1 MTTVALVGL
10 DGAGKTTL
18 ARRLEQTLPVPARYV
33 YLGVNREAS
42 THLLP
47 TTRLIR
53 SLRRARR
60 AGVRTTNDLHAGS
73 PASAVSAAASAR
85 CGRLWSAARFANRLL
100 EEWFMQA
107 VIWSEE
113 ARGRIVIVD
122 RHYLS
127 DFYGT
132 DVLGSRRTLGQRLHA
147 FNLTRLYP
155 KPDLMVFLDA
165 PPEVVFARKGEGTID
180 SLARRREEY
189 LGLRGV
195 VPRFVVVDADR
206 PINDVQR
213 EVTDL
218 VLTLTT
224 HRPAE
229 PRATA

>member
-1 MTTVALVGL
+1 
-10 DGAGKTTL
+10 
-18 ARRLEQTLPVPARYV
+18 
-33 YLGVNREAS
+33 
-42 THLLP
+42 
-47 TTRLIR
+47 
-53 SLRRARR
+53 
-60 AGVRTTNDLHAGS
+60 
-73 PASAVSAAASAR
+73 
-85 CGRLWSAARFANRLL
+85 
-100 EEWFMQA
+100 MQA

-229 PRATA
+229 PRAST